1 MPKAATTH
9 LRKEHK
15 KKAGISSNSRKTKSW
30 PRPRPGEEEG
40 VFMRLCH
47 ARPPFRRKRRPAQRI
62 DTVDG
67 PQLDDGWSKY
77 ACPRFRKRKEK
88 KKKSTPI
95 MQTSIYIDIWRGA
108 TNNHSR
114 PLDILHE
121 ISVVPDSGD
130 FKETKMSQKS
140 LYAYHHVDKF
150 PIWYSWGL
158 KYDGLGKRLATK
170 RSRATSWE
178 MRQK

>member
-30 PRPRPGEEEG
+30 PRPRPGEEG

-108 TNNHSR
+108 TNNHF
-114 PLDILHE
+114 
-121 ISVVPDSGD
+121 SVP
-130 FKETKMSQKS
+130 
-140 LYAYHHVDKF
+140 
-150 PIWYSWGL
+150 WYSTWDFSGTRFWGL
-158 KYDGLGKRLATK
+158 QRDKDVSKKPLCV
-170 RSRATSWE
+170 SSCW
-178 MRQK
+178 